1 MKEIQ
6 PLLQLDSDAFD
17 YDLPEAAIA
26 LHPLEPRSRARLLHV
41 SESKIASAGTF
52 EDLPGLLPKG
62 FQLWVNDTRVIRA
75 RLMLQKPTGGRLE
88 LFLLEPVGMTMEQA
102 LCCTEPLIW
111 RCLVRGAKR
120 WRDGKAS
127 LQGEGEQ
134 AKWNVQAQLH
144 EIEEGTRQV
153 RFEWGEEGGNTT
165 WGELLE
171 MLGNTPLP
179 PYMRRKDEVQDA
191 QDYQTVYA
199 EVPGSVA
206 APTAGLHYDEPLL
219 AKLREAGTLH
229 SVTLHV
235 GAGTFKPLT
244 TGVVVDHVM
253 HGEHCVV
260 SFESLANL
268 AKEGVHRVVTGT
280 TTLRTLE
287 SLYWLALKWK
297 KNGEQPEGLGQWEW
311 ANELHSLDE
320 TLNWD
325 MAKAMSWAM
334 DQLQGQ
340 DWTFHTSIM
349 MVPTYRIRSCQALV
363 TNFHLPKSTLLC
375 LVAAAIGERWKRVYE
390 EALKDGFRFLSYGDG
405 SYLEIENKKAR

>member
-17 YDLPEAAIA
+17 YELPEAAIA

-75 RLMLQKPTGGRLE
+75 RLMLLKPTGGRLE

-102 LCCTEPLIW
+102 LCSTEPLIW

-153 RFEWGEEGGNTT
+153 RFEWGEEGSNTT

-179 PYMRRKDEVQDA
+179 P
-191 QDYQTVYA
+191 
-199 EVPGSVA
+199 
-206 APTAGLHYDEPLL
+206 
-219 AKLREAGTLH
+219 
-229 SVTLHV
+229 
-235 GAGTFKPLT
+235 
-244 TGVVVDHVM
+244 
-253 HGEHCVV
+253 
-260 SFESLANL
+260 
-268 AKEGVHRVVTGT
+268 
-280 TTLRTLE
+280 
-287 SLYWLALKWK
+287 
-297 KNGEQPEGLGQWEW
+297 
-311 ANELHSLDE
+311 
-320 TLNWD
+320 
-325 MAKAMSWAM
+325 
-334 DQLQGQ
+334 
-340 DWTFHTSIM
+340 
-349 MVPTYRIRSCQALV
+349 
-363 TNFHLPKSTLLC
+363 
-375 LVAAAIGERWKRVYE
+375 
-390 EALKDGFRFLSYGDG
+390 
-405 SYLEIENKKAR
+405 